1 MATDSRPPKIII
13 EPGDS
18 GGGSTPPA
26 PPTQQSGQ
34 AQALIVT
41 PVFYERKGCRNKKG
55 KGRKRRY
62 SRGTKGIQKL
72 ILGASRAAY
81 RTANSFADGFNTFA
95 KRSNRS
101 ARRKKD
107 GLIRYSLRNASR
119 GIQDGFDQLGKA
131 PNAIAKQIGTNNVRR
146 GFRIVFNPFGR

>member
-1 MATDSRPPKIII
+1 MATDGKNPKIII

-18 GGGSTPPA
+18 GGGSTPP
-26 PPTQQSGQ
+26 PPQQPDQ
-34 AQALIVT
+34 VQALIVT
-41 PVFYERKGCRNKKG
+41 PVFYERKRCRDKKKG
-55 KGRKRRY
+55 KRKNRY
-62 SRGTKGIQKL
+62 SKGTKGFQKFL
-72 ILGASRAAY
+72 LGASRAAY
-81 RTANSFADGFNTFA
+81 RTANSFANGFNTFA
-95 KRSNRS
+95 KRSDRS

-119 GIQDGFDQLGKA
+119 GFQDGLDQLGKA